1 MGIYLFRKELG
12 RMSHA
17 LIITYFGLLITA
29 ATGGFVFFGFA
40 LFGPPK
46 PKRRGTTVTM
56 PRRTIPLN
64 WVVLHIFFAC
74 VTLVLFTLAVF
85 DPGALSSL

>member
-1 MGIYLFRKELG
+1 MRHG
-12 RMSHA
+12 
-17 LIITYFGLLITA
+17 LIITYMGLLVTA

-46 PKRRGTTVTM
+46 PRRKGSTVTM

-64 WVVLHIFFAC
+64 WVMLHIFFAL
-74 VTLVLFTLAVF
+74 VTLVLFTLTVF
-85 DPGALSSL
+85 DPAAL

>member
-1 MGIYLFRKELG
+1 
-12 RMSHA
+12 MSRA
-17 LIITYFGLLITA
+17 LIITYLSLLATA

-46 PKRRGTTVTM
+46 RKNRDGSVTLP
-56 PRRTIPLN
+56 PRTLPLN

-74 VTLVLFTLAVF
+74 LTLVLFTLTVF
-85 DPGALSSL
+85 APSAL